1 MGQFS
6 DAVFGADAPTPGAEP
21 PRTVATA
28 ADDVDPSC
36 LNVAAS
42 SAAWWRRRRN
52 VFALDDCGV
61 DVFFLGT
68 TLRGVAAAKPAT
80 SKVKVRRTKHFRV
93 DMLPLK
99 SHTLLPGRQAHS
111 RPSSHFLCLSG
122 SIIFIIMFRSYE
134 INIFPLSGLFRGM
147 RHASRSPQPVLP
159 PIGQSV

>member
-99 SHTLLPGRQAHS
+99 SHTLAGRQAHS
-111 RPSSHFLCLSG
+111 RPSSLLMPFCG
-122 SIIFIIMFRSYE
+122 SIIHHHVQII
-134 INIFPLSGLFRGM
+134 
-147 RHASRSPQPVLP
+147 
-159 PIGQSV
+159 